1 MTSNNKVK
9 LSFHGGVG
17 SVTGANFLLE
27 NPALEPASKIIIDC
41 GMFQGTR
48 AQEKLNWEKF
58 PYNPASITAVFITH
72 AHLDH
77 IGRLPLLVKNG
88 FTGPIYSTP
97 PTKEIA
103 EIALLDAIGIMDKEN
118 RHRRD
123 HGSAGSN
130 STGEERELET
140 LYSPA
145 DVAATMKLWKTVGY
159 HEPVVIG
166 DLVVVLRDSGHILG
180 SAMVEFS
187 RGGRKVLFTGDLG
200 NSPTPLLKDAEK
212 VTDADYLI
220 MESVYGDR
228 NHDDRATRRDR
239 LEDVIEETIRK
250 GGAVIIPAFSIERT
264 QELLFEIENMMEH
277 SRIPLVPVFLDSPMA
292 IKVTEIYKKYEDYL
306 NKETNAI
313 IRSGDG
319 IFKFPQFHETLS
331 TEDSKA
337 IDLSNPKK
345 IIIAGSGMS
354 NGGRII
360 HHELKYLPDPHS
372 TALLAGYQAVGS
384 LGRLIE
390 DGARSVRILGEDVP
404 VRAKI
409 VAVSGYSAHKD
420 SDGLF
425 EFVRGTA
432 DTLKKVFVT
441 MGEPK
446 SSLFL
451 VQRLRDYLGLDAEA
465 PGLGQS
471 VEITL

>member
-1 MTSNNKVK
+1 MAESKK
-9 LSFHGGVG
+9 LKLTFCGGTG

-27 NPALEPASKIIIDC
+27 DEGNAPFKALVDC
-41 GMFQGTR
+41 GMFQGTK
-48 AQEKLNWEKF
+48 AEEKMNWEKF
-58 PYNPASITAVFITH
+58 PYDPKDIDTVFITH

-88 FTGPIYSTP
+88 FKGKIYSTP

-103 EIALLDAIGIMDKEN
+103 QIALLDALGVMGLENHHKGDKKGQE
-118 RHRRD
+118 D
-123 HGSAGSN
+123 EKEPEA
-130 STGEERELET
+130 
-140 LYSPA
+140 LYTNE
-145 DVAATMKLWKTVGY
+145 DVAKTMSLWETVGY
-159 HEPVVIG
+159 HTPMKEGDFDVVF
-166 DLVVVLRDSGHILG
+166 RDSGHILG
-180 SAMVEFS
+180 SAMVEFTY
-187 RGGRKVLFTGDLG
+187 GGKKILFTGDLG
-200 NSPTPLLKDAEK
+200 NSPAPLLKDTEK

-228 NHDDRATRRDR
+228 NHEDRAQRRDK

-250 GGAVIIPAFSIERT
+250 GGCLLIPAFSIERT

-292 IKVTEIYKKYEDYL
+292 IKVTEIYKKYETDYL

-313 IRSGDG
+313 IKSGDG
-319 IFKFPQFHETLS
+319 IFKFANFHETLS

-337 IDLSNPKK
+337 IDESNPKK

-360 HHELKYLPDPHS
+360 HHELKYLPDPK
-372 TALLAGYQAVGS
+372 TTLLLAGYQAVGS
-384 LGRLIE
+384 LGRIIQ
-390 DGARSVRILGEDVP
+390 DGAKSVRILGTEVP
-404 VRAKI
+404 VNAKVLAI
-409 VAVSGYSAHKD
+409 SGYSAHKD
-420 SDGLF
+420 SDALF
-425 EFVRGTA
+425 EFVRETA
-432 DTLKKVFVT
+432 DSLKKVYAV

-465 PGLGQS
+465 PELNQS
-471 VEITL
+471 VEIEL